1 MTAVERQRAAT
12 TAHEVHEATPAEG
25 APEHGSLAAMA
36 VGALGVVYGDIGTSP
51 LYTFKTA
58 IEWAGGEAT
67 PAVALGILSLVVWTL
82 IITTSVKYVAIVMR
96 ADNDG
101 EGGILAL
108 MSLIGIKHGERPFV
122 IALGIIGAAM
132 LYGDGAITPAIS
144 VLSALEGL
152 KDPLPS
158 FAPYVLPLSV
168 VVLIGVFALQPQGT
182 ARIGALFGPIM
193 TIWFVTIGI
202 LGLGGVVTHPTV
214 LAALD
219 PLVGLSYLFGHGLT
233 GFLVLGG
240 VFLCATGA
248 EALYADMGHFGARPI
263 RLTWYGLVLPTL
275 VLNYAGQTAVMVDGK
290 LAAGTNPFF
299 LLCPGSLQLP
309 LVALATLAT
318 IIASQAIISG
328 TFSMTRQAIQLGL
341 CPRLYITQTSSQGY
355 GQIYVGFVNWTL
367 MALTL
372 ALCLSFRSSDN
383 LASAFGI
390 AVALTMFLTSVLMFF
405 AMREVWHWGFWLSAA
420 VAGLFMI
427 VDLSFVAANMMKVME
442 GGWVPLVVGGTIFF
456 LMATWHRGRVALGHQ
471 LERDTLPLADF
482 IKSMRRKERVP
493 GTAVY
498 MTSRL
503 DIVPVPLLHN
513 LKHNKVLHQRVVL
526 LHIDTAHIPR
536 VPPERRLAVKDL
548 GDNFFAVT
556 AEYGFMQYPNV
567 PRVLFRCAGNGL
579 TFNMMDT
586 SFFVGHVKIVP
597 AKISELGP
605 FRCRLFEVMH
615 RNALAATDF
624 FRIPPGRVVELGSQ
638 TEI

>member
-1 MTAVERQRAAT
+1 MTAAEQRETVIST
-12 TAHEVHEATPAEG
+12 TEITPAET
-25 APEHGSLAAMA
+25 PPHHGTLSTMA
-36 VGALGVVYGDIGTSP
+36 IGALGVVYGDIGTSP

-67 PAVALGILSLVVWTL
+67 ATAALGILSLVVWTL
-82 IITTSVKYVAIVMR
+82 IITTSLKYVAIVMR

-108 MSLIGIKHGERPFV
+108 MSLLGIKHGERAFV

-168 VVLIGVFALQPQGT
+168 VVLIAVFALQPQGT

-193 TIWFVTIGI
+193 TIWFITIGL
-202 LGLGGVVTHPTV
+202 LGIKGIAAHPGV

-219 PLVGLSYLFGHGLT
+219 PRVGLVYLFGHGFT

-248 EALYADMGHFGARPI
+248 EALYADMGHFGPKPI

-275 VLNYAGQTAVMVDGK
+275 VLNYAGQTAVLVGGEV
-290 LAAGTNPFF
+290 ATGSNPFF
-299 LLCPGSLQLP
+299 ALCPASLQLP
-309 LVALATLAT
+309 LVALATIAT

-341 CPRLYITQTSSQGY
+341 CPRLHITQTSSQGY

-367 MALTL
+367 MMLTL
-372 ALCLSFRSSDN
+372 ALAVSFRTSDN

-390 AVALTMFLTSVLMFF
+390 AVALTMLLTSMLMFL
-405 AMREVWHWGFWLSAA
+405 AMREVWNWSLWLAAA
-420 VAGLFMI
+420 VAGVFVI
-427 VDLSFVAANMMKVME
+427 VDLSFVTANMMKVMQ
-442 GGWVPLVVGGTIFF
+442 GGWVPLVVGAVLFF
-456 LMATWHRGRVALGHQ
+456 LMSTWHRGRVALNER
-471 LERDTLPLADF
+471 LEHDTLPLTTF
-482 IKSMRRKERVP
+482 IAQMRKKERIP

-503 DIVPVPLLHN
+503 DMVPVPLLHN
-513 LKHNKVLHQRVVL
+513 LKHNKVLHARIVL
-526 LHIDTAHIPR
+526 LRVITANTPR
-536 VPPERRLAVKDL
+536 VPPERRLKLADL
-548 GDNFFAVT
+548 GDDFYTIT
-556 AEYGFMQYPNV
+556 AEYGFMQHPNV
-567 PRVLFRCAGNGL
+567 PRVLFRCAADGVK
-579 TFNMMDT
+579 FDMMET
-586 SFFVGHVKIVP
+586 SFFVGRIKIVP
-597 AKISELGP
+597 SKHSNFGR
-605 FRCRLFEVMH
+605 FRCQIFEVMH

-624 FRIPPGRVVELGSQ
+624 FRIPPNRVIELGSQ
-638 TEI
+638 TEL